1 MAKKTDTGIIRSID
15 KIGRLVIPIEL
26 RRELGLNTGEPVQMY
41 VEGNRVIVEK
51 YKKVCFICGRSS
63 SSYNVIHNKKICNA
77 CKADLNGVEYTE
89 ELSDEEAEAF
99 A

>member
-15 KIGRLVIPIEL
+15 RIGRLVIPIEL

-41 VEGNRVIVEK
+41 VENNRVIVEK
-51 YKKVCFICGRSS
+51 YKKRCFICGKSA
-63 SSYNVIHNKKICNA
+63 SSYNVIHGKKICNE
-77 CKADLNGVEYTE
+77 CKAELNGVEYTE
-89 ELSDEEAEAF
+89 EVLDDEEETF